1 MSILGSTLRQRLFSV
16 RDFFRDKEYYRQ
28 LLRFALPIVAQNFV
42 SASLNMIAVILIGQL
57 GEVSVAAVGLA
68 NQVWFLLNLVLF
80 GVVSGASIF
89 LAQLWGK
96 EDVPNIRKVLGL
108 TVKLGLTAAAFFW
121 VISHFF
127 PQAALKIYT
136 NDPAVIELGSRY
148 LKILCWSFGFYA
160 LTATFSTASRS
171 TGNVRLPLVVSASAL
186 ALDVLLAFVLIFGV
200 KWLGIPAL
208 GVEGVAIAGLIA
220 RVLECTTMLFMVY
233 RDSKSPIAAS
243 LRDIFGFDLKFLVV
257 VMKPVLPVIANELLW
272 SLGITT
278 YNAIYG
284 HIGTGAV
291 AAINIIATI
300 DQMAFVIFLGL
311 GTATAIMVGNLIG
324 QGKKQKAY
332 IYAGRSLVLEAG
344 GAMLM
349 GLIVFL
355 VGGNIFNF
363 YKVAPE
369 VIVDARALL
378 TVLALGLWI
387 RASNHVII
395 IGMLR
400 AGGDTRFSLLLDG
413 GAIWA
418 IGVPCAAAGA
428 FLFHLP
434 VYFVYAL
441 TLSEEIA
448 KFSFGLWRY
457 FSKKW
462 INDLTQRVESL
473 TPTIEI

>member
-220 RVLECTTMLFMVY
+220 RILECTAMLLIVY
-233 RDSKSPIAAS
+233 RNRTSPIAAG

-291 AAINIIATI
+291 AAINIISTI

-355 VGGNIFNF
+355 VGGNIFHF

-369 VIVDARALL
+369 VITDARALL
-378 TVLALGLWI
+378 IVLSLGLWI

-428 FLFHLP
+428 FLFDLP

-462 INDLTQRVESL
+462 INDMTQRVEAL
-473 TPTIEI
+473 TPIVDN

>member
-1 MSILGSTLRQRLFSV
+1 MCSSRSSFWQRLFSV

-28 LLRFALPIVAQNFV
+28 LLHFALPIVVQNFV
-42 SASLNMIAVILIGQL
+42 SASLNMVAVILIGQL

-108 TVKLGLTAAAFFW
+108 TVKLGLVAAAFFW

-127 PQAALKIYT
+127 PQAALHVYT

-220 RVLECTTMLFMVY
+220 RILECGAMLLMVY
-233 RDSKSPIAAS
+233 RDRQSPIAAG
-243 LRDIFGFDLKFLVV
+243 LRDIFGFDVKFLVV

-291 AAINIIATI
+291 AAINIISTI

-324 QGKKQKAY
+324 QGNTQKAY

-349 GLIVFL
+349 GLIVYL
-355 VGGNIFNF
+355 VGGNIFHF

-378 TVLALGLWI
+378 TVLSLGLWI

-413 GAIWA
+413 GAIWV

-434 VYFVYAL
+434 IYFVYAL

-462 INDLTQRVESL
+462 INDLTQRVEAL